1 MFDALKS
8 LYSVSDRL
16 ILSLFDDPN
25 RAGEFSV
32 CFDHMLF
39 DYSKTNIDN
48 AARAALLDLARDRGV
63 AQKRDAMFRG
73 VKIND
78 TEGRGIAHGLA
89 EFDGDTVPSMDKMSC
104 PRCRKP

>member
-8 LYSVSDRL
+8 LYSKVSDRS

-32 CFDHMLF
+32 RFDHMLF

-48 AARAALLDLARDRGV
+48 AARTACWIWLAIAVLRKN
-63 AQKRDAMFRG
+63 ATPCFR
-73 VKIND
+73 V
-78 TEGRGIAHGLA
+78 
-89 EFDGDTVPSMDKMSC
+89 
-104 PRCRKP
+104 